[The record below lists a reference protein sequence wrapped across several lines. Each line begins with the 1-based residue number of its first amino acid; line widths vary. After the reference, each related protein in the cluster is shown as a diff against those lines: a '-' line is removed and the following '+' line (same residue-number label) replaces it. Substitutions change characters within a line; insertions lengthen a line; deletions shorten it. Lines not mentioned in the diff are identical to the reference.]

1 VKSRGSADGQILAT
15 CDCNLDLVSF
25 ILLDGASGLS
35 CVLPS
40 RSSDQLEGMTL
51 PGEADGQPAISYIT
65 EIANTC
71 VLPADLCE
79 RVECPEASSDCK
91 VAGECDSATGQ
102 CAAETD
108 APDLAACDDMDATT
122 AQDSCSSGVCMG
134 VDLCADVTCT
144 ASSDCK
150 VAGECAAMTGQCT
163 DETDAPDGI
172 DCDDGDMMTNSDV
185 CTAGVCQG
193 AEPPPAPPAT
203 SHAAPSCD
211 GQVGIAVHIVTSAL
225 YSDEIQWDIDGGTQ
239 FPTAGTTYEDSQEY
253 YEDLC
258 LPAGTHTIHYFDSVR
273 ICLPIYPP
281 ACLPACLPGS

>member
-1 VKSRGSADGQILAT
+1 MEQCYVKSRGSADGQILAT

-163 DETDAPDGI
+163 DEMDAPDGI
-172 DCDDGDMMTNSDV
+172 GCDDGDVMTNSDV
-185 CTAGVCQG
+185 CTAGVCR
-193 AEPPPAPPAT
+193 
-203 SHAAPSCD
+203 
-211 GQVGIAVHIVTSAL
+211 
-225 YSDEIQWDIDGGTQ
+225 GT
-239 FPTAGTTYEDSQEY
+239 GE
-253 YEDLC
+253 
-258 LPAGTHTIHYFDSVR
+258 
-273 ICLPIYPP
+273 
-281 ACLPACLPGS
+281 